1 MTINRDATTP
11 ENAWVRVAL
20 SVPLAVLG
28 LMTLATLV
36 GGNPEWWEFTLP
48 VLMLVLS
55 MELLVF
61 GIRDVGYHA
70 HHGWPVGN

>member
-1 MTINRDATTP
+1 M
-11 ENAWVRVAL
+11 
-20 SVPLAVLG
+20 PLAVLG

-55 MELLVF
+55 VELLVF
-61 GIRDVGYHA
+61 GIHETSGTTRTTTGLTT
-70 HHGWPVGN
+70 PLTCSL

>member
-1 MTINRDATTP
+1 
-11 ENAWVRVAL
+11 
-20 SVPLAVLG
+20 
-28 LMTLATLV
+28 MTLATLV

-55 MELLVF
+55 VQLLVF

-70 HHGWPVGN
+70 HHDRPVDN